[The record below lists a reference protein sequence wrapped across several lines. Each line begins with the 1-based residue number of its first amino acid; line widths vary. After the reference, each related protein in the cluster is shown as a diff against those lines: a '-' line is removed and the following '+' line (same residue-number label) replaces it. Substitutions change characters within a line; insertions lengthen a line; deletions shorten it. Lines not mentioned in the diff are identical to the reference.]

1 MANIN
6 ARLPSTLA
14 APFHPPTENLQ
25 HDNSIKPI
33 IPKTEIISSYHKTRD
48 EQGRNQFSTQ
58 ARDIIQNENKPSA
71 DENSQHESSAQQ
83 SRTLFFARRRKEL
96 AAKPNSVEIQLAG
109 VNDYAEVISVIQA
122 RYQKAV
128 SPWPE
133 PSVFC
138 AV

>member
-25 HDNSIKPI
+25 HDNSIKQI
-33 IPKTEIISSYHKTRD
+33 IPKTEVISSYHKIRD
-48 EQGRNQFSTQ
+48 QQGRSQFSTQ
-58 ARDIIQNENKPSA
+58 ARDLIQNENKPGA
-71 DENSQHESSAQQ
+71 DGNSQQESSAQQ

-96 AAKPNSVEIQLAG
+96 AVKANYVEQQPAG
-109 VNDYAEVISVIQA
+109 VNDFKEVISVIQG
-122 RYQKAV
+122 RYHKAV

-133 PSVFC
+133 PSISF
-138 AV
+138 AI